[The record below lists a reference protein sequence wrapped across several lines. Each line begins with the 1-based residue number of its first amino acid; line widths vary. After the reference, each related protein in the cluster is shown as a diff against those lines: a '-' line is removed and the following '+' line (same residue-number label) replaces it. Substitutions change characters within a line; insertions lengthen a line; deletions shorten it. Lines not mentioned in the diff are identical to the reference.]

1 MFSILLLLFTFTV
14 KAVLSRPYIER
25 KHPPLSGQQP
35 ASPLSPQIY
44 CLTVKD
50 TCIQWTPPL
59 SGYGHLET

>member
-1 MFSILLLLFTFTV
+1 MFSILLLFTFTV

-44 CLTVKD
+44 CLTVKVKR
-50 TCIQWTPPL
+50 IWTP
-59 SGYGHLET
+59 